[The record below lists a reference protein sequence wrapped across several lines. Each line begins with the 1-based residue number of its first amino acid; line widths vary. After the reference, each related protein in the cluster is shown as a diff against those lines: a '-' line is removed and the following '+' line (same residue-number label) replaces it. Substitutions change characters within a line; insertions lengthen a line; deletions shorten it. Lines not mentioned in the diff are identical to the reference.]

1 MFCSRNEA
9 NMKIGILGMGQVGA
23 TIASKVLALGH
34 EVKIGSRS
42 ANNEA
47 AAAWA
52 ANGGARAS
60 HGSFADAAGI
70 AELLFLCAPG
80 EVALAVLDAAGGA
93 NLEGKTLVDVSNPLQ
108 FRKGAPPTLFVGND
122 DSLGERIQRA
132 HPKLKVVKTLN
143 TVNCSVMVDP
153 TRVPHE
159 HTMFLCGDDA
169 EAKSTVSGLL
179 RAFGWRDLIDLG
191 DISNARATEA
201 LLPLWVRLW
210 GVLQTGDF
218 NLKVVR

>member
-1 MFCSRNEA
+1 MNVA
-9 NMKIGILGMGQVGA
+9 VLGMGQVGA

-34 EVKIGSRS
+34 DVKVGSRS
-42 ANNEA
+42 ASNES

-52 ANGGARAS
+52 ASGGARAS
-60 HGSFADAAGI
+60 HGSFADAAKF
-70 AELLFLCAPG
+70 AELIFLCAPG
-80 EVALAVLDAAGGA
+80 EAALAVLEAAGAA
-93 NLEGKTLVDVSNPLQ
+93 NLEGKILVDLSNPLQ
-108 FRKGAPPTLFVGND
+108 FSKGAPPTLFVGND

-143 TVNCSVMVDP
+143 TVNCLVMVDP
-153 TRVPHE
+153 ARVPHE

-169 EAKSTVSGLL
+169 AAKSSVSDLL
-179 RAFGWRDLIDLG
+179 HAFGWRDLIDLG
-191 DISNARATEA
+191 DITNARATEA

-210 GVLQTGDF
+210 GVLKTGDF